1 MFPGKAYDAIDLPL
15 KYMKDFCDQ
24 ITPFLGKS

>member
-1 MFPGKAYDAIDLPL
+1 MFPGKAYYAIDLSL
-15 KYMKDFCDQ
+15 KYMEDFCDQ

>member
-1 MFPGKAYDAIDLPL
+1 MFPGKAYDSIDLSL

-24 ITPFLGKS
+24 ITSFLGKS